1 MGCAEDRSTGLGS
14 RSVTDN
20 QAFDYDAHD
29 RARFVDEQAKQGSRS
44 ASTGRSEFERDRAR
58 VLHSA
63 ALRRLAAKTQVMV
76 AGESDFPRTRL
87 THTLEVAQISRELG
101 RSLGCDADVCD
112 LAGLA
117 HDLGH
122 PPFGHNGEDALDEV
136 SQDVGGFEGNAQSF
150 RVLTRL
156 EAKQVSQDGSSVG
169 LNLARA
175 SLNSFVKYPWFA
187 RPGNRK
193 FNAYEDDADY
203 FNWVR
208 EGSEPERPSF
218 EAQIMDWSDDVA
230 YSVHDIEDG
239 IQGGYLDPA
248 ALASATER
256 ATIVDLARTTYAKDL
271 DPAELDAAA
280 KRISEF
286 DYWPTSF
293 DNSPASLRMVKNA
306 TSELIGRFV
315 TSTLVATSEALA
327 TAAEE
332 TGKPVER
339 RAADLVVPAEPR
351 AEVAVLK
358 SMANVYVFQR
368 ESAAKV
374 YTDQRELLKELV
386 ATLRLRG
393 RDGLDPIYQAHWDA
407 AETDR
412 QRHRIVIDQVASL
425 TDSSVMRWYREYCG

>member
-1 MGCAEDRSTGLGS
+1 MKNNPQFKYNKFDRS
-14 RSVTDN
+14 
-20 QAFDYDAHD
+20 
-29 RARFVDEQAKQGSRS
+29 RFVDEKTKQASRN
-44 ASTGRSEFERDRAR
+44 AFVGRSDFERDRAR

-101 RSLGCDADVCD
+101 LALGCDPDICD

-122 PPFGHNGEDALDEV
+122 PPFGHNGEDALNEV
-136 SQDVGGFEGNAQSF
+136 SQDIGGFEGNAQSF

-156 EAKQVSQDGSSVG
+156 EAKQVSTAGASVG
-169 LNLARA
+169 LNLTRA
-175 SLNSFVKYPWFA
+175 ALNSFIKYPWFA

-193 FNAYEDDADY
+193 FNAYDDDAEY

-208 EGSEPERPSF
+208 AQSDREQPAF

-239 IQGGYLDPA
+239 IFGGYLNPA

-256 ATIVDLARTTYAKDL
+256 QVIVDLAHSTYAADL
-271 DPAELDAAA
+271 EVGELEAAA
-280 KRISEF
+280 ARISNF

-293 DNSPASLRMVKNA
+293 DGSPASLRRLKNA

-315 TSTLVATSEALA
+315 NSTLTATSQSLSS
-327 TAAEE
+327 
-332 TGKPVER
+332 
-339 RAADLVVPAEPR
+339 DLGGTKAGVGRSSAKLIVPAEPR

-358 SMANVYVFQR
+358 AAANLYVFQR
-368 ESAAKV
+368 ADAALI
-374 YTDQRELLKELV
+374 YRDQRELLKELV
-386 ATLRLRG
+386 ATLRRS
-393 RDGLDPIYQAHWDA
+393 DGAQLDPFFKAHWEVA
-407 AETDR
+407 VNDR
-412 QRHRIVIDQVASL
+412 ERNRIIIDQVASL
-425 TDSSVMRWYREYCG
+425 TDSSVRHWFMKYCEN

>member
-1 MGCAEDRSTGLGS
+1 MKTNQKLKYTKRDRS
-14 RSVTDN
+14 
-20 QAFDYDAHD
+20 
-29 RARFVDEQAKQGSRS
+29 RFVDEQTKRASRN
-44 ASTGRSEFERDRAR
+44 AFVGRSEFERDRAR

-101 RSLGCDADVCD
+101 RALGCDADVCD

-122 PPFGHNGEDALDEV
+122 PPFGHNGEDALNEV
-136 SQDVGGFEGNAQSF
+136 SQDIGGFEGNAQSF

-156 EAKQVSQDGSSVG
+156 EAKQVTPAGASVG
-169 LNLARA
+169 LNLTRA
-175 SLNSFVKYPWFA
+175 SLNSFIKYPWFA

-193 FNAYEDDADY
+193 FNAYDDDADY

-208 EGSEPERPSF
+208 ERSESDRPSF

-239 IQGGYLDPA
+239 IHGGYLDPA
-248 ALASATER
+248 ALRSQVER
-256 ATIVDLARTTYAKDL
+256 STIVELALKTYAKGMDA
-271 DPAELDAAA
+271 AELEAAA

-286 DYWPTSF
+286 EYWPTSF
-293 DNSPASLRMVKNA
+293 DGSPASLRGLKDA

-315 TSTLVATSEALA
+315 NTTLTATSETLLA
-327 TAAEE
+327 TAQAQ
-332 TGKPVER
+332 GAPVKR
-339 RAADLVVPAEPR
+339 RNADLVVPAEPR

-358 SMANVYVFQR
+358 AMANVYVFQR
-368 ESAAKV
+368 ANSEQFYSG
-374 YTDQRELLKELV
+374 QRELLKELV

-393 RDGLDPIYQAHWDA
+393 RDGLDATYQAHWDA
-407 AETDR
+407 ADTDQ
-412 QRHRIVIDQVASL
+412 QRHRIIIDQVASL
-425 TDSSVMRWYREYCG
+425 TDSSVKRWYREYCSS